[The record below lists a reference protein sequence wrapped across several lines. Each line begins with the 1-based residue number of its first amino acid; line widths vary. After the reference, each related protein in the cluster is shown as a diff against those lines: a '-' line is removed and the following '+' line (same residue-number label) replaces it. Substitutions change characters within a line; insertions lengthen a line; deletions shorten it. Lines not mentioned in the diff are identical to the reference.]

1 MEIIYTK
8 KAEKHISKLDKS
20 TKHRIKAGI
29 EAIPSGDIK
38 RLQGVV
44 PIAFRLRVGDYR
56 VIFEMTSETI
66 LIHDVLTRGKAY
78 NKL

>member
-8 KAEKHISKLDKS
+8 KAEKHISKLDRS

-56 VIFEMTSETI
+56 IIFEMTTDKI
-66 LIHDVLTRGKAY
+66 VIRDVLPRGKAY
-78 NKL
+78 ERV